1 MTTDLTPAASPFDAL
16 MRVDDRGE
24 HWLARDLMGHFDY
37 ARWTEVRD
45 GIERASIAI
54 TNSLGISAAQAN
66 VEACLNN
73 VRVGFGE
80 RAVDD
85 FRLSRYGAYMWAMVS
100 DPRKKAVAEAQTYFA
115 VKTREA
121 EKGTHQTSTPALPQT
136 YADALRHLL
145 ASVEREEE
153 AKAALAIAAPAAEA
167 FHVLAEAADNELLL
181 ADAAKAL
188 SNDPLISIGQN
199 NLFKLLNGWDWI
211 YRQGS
216 DGKWRAMQYA
226 VERGWLTERLT
237 SYTNPRTEETVVVP
251 QVRITPKGI
260 AAARKRL
267 LSTPAIAA

>member
-1 MTTDLTPAASPFDAL
+1 MSTDLIPAASPFDAL
-16 MRVDDRGE
+16 RLDGDR
-24 HWLARDLMGHFDY
+24 WSARDLMPHMDY
-37 ARWTEVRD
+37 ERWERFAD
-45 GIERASIAI
+45 AIERAKAAC
-54 TNSLGISAAQAN
+54 TNSGHDAEHHFRGAGKVIKGGRWGEQTVADYSLTRFAAY
-66 VEACLNN
+66 L
-73 VRVGFGE
+73 
-80 RAVDD
+80 
-85 FRLSRYGAYMWAMVS
+85 LAMNG
-100 DPRKKAVAEAQTYFA
+100 DPRKVAVADAQTYFA

-121 EKGTHQTSTPALPQT
+121 EKGTHQTRTPALPQT

-181 ADAAKAL
+181 ADAAKTL